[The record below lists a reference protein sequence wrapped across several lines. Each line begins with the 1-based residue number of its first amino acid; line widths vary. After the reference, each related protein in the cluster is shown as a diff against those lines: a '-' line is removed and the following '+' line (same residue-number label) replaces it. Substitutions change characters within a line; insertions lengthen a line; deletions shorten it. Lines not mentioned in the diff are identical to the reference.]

1 MKKIVWLVIV
11 LAIIAGGWWFA
22 KGRRGGGKGNE
33 VFYRRVKVAKGTIT
47 QEVSATGTVKPIKE
61 VEVGAQVNGKIISL
75 AVDYNSKVTEGQV
88 VAQIDPATYEATY
101 SAAKAQLS
109 SANATLEKTKASLAH
124 AEKELA
130 RLKTLVERKMVSDS
144 EYDAQL
150 STRDQLLAEIKIN
163 QASIEQATANVKKAK
178 TDFDYCTIVSPV
190 TGVVL
195 SRDVDEG
202 QTVVS
207 NMAASSLLKIATDLS
222 KIQVEA
228 SVPEADVGL
237 LKVGQ
242 EVHFTVDA
250 YKESF
255 LGKVKEIR
263 LAATTASN
271 VVTYPVIVEAENPGE
286 KLFPGMTATI
296 SIVVSQAADVLT
308 VSAAALRFVPEGV
321 QVTPDAGQVLWVAND
336 ASHIH
341 PVPVEVGISDGI
353 NVQVSSEKEALDDKE
368 IATGVMTAEEL
379 KKSKEKEETNPFMMR
394 PPGGGRRGAGGP
406 GGPGGG
412 PGGPPPR

>member
-1 MKKIVWLVIV
+1 MKKIVWLVVV
-11 LAIIAGGWWFA
+11 LAIVAGGWWFA

-33 VFYRRVKVAKGTIT
+33 IFYRRVKVAKGTIT

-61 VEVGAQVNGKIISL
+61 VEVGAPVNGKIISL
-75 AVDYNSKVTEGQV
+75 AVDYNSKVTKGQV

-255 LGKVKEIR
+255 LGNVKEIR

-308 VSAAALRFVPEGV
+308 VSAAALRFVPEGA
-321 QVTPDAGQVLWVAND
+321 QVPPDAGQVLWVADD

-353 NVQVSSEKEALDDKE
+353 NVQVSSAKEALDGKE

-379 KKSKEKEETNPFMMR
+379 KKSKEKQETNPFMMR
-394 PPGGGRRGAGGP
+394 PPGGGRRGPGGP

>member
-1 MKKIVWLVIV
+1 MKKIVWLVIA
-11 LAIIAGGWWFA
+11 LAIIAGGWWFV
-22 KGRRGGGKGNE
+22 KGRRGGSKGNE

-75 AVDYNSKVTEGQV
+75 AVDYNSKVTKGQV

-130 RLKTLVERKMVSDS
+130 RLKTLVDRKMVSDS

-163 QASIEQATANVKKAK
+163 EASIEQATANVKKAK

-271 VVTYPVIVEAENPGE
+271 VVTYPVIVEAENPSE

-321 QVTPDAGQVLWVAND
+321 QVPPDAGQVLWVADD
-336 ASHIH
+336 ANHIH

-353 NVQVSSEKEALDDKE
+353 NVQVSSEKEPLDGKE

-379 KKSKEKEETNPFMMR
+379 KKSKEKQETNPFMMR
-394 PPGGGRRGAGGP
+394 PPGGGRRGP

>member
-1 MKKIVWLVIV
+1 MKKIVWLIVV
-11 LAIIAGGWWFA
+11 LAVIAGGWWFA
-22 KGRRGGGKGNE
+22 KGHRGGSKGAE

-75 AVDYNSKVTEGQV
+75 AVDYNSKVTKGQV

-109 SANATLEKTKASLAH
+109 SANATLEKTKANLAH
-124 AEKELA
+124 AEKELV
-130 RLKTLVERKMVSDS
+130 RLKTLVDRKMVSES

-207 NMAASSLLKIATDLS
+207 NMSASSLLKIATDLS

-228 SVPEADVGL
+228 SIPEADVGL
-237 LKVGQ
+237 LKIGQ

-255 LGKVKEIR
+255 LGRVKEIR

-321 QVTPDAGQVLWVAND
+321 PVPPDAGQVLWVADDPN
-336 ASHIH
+336 HIH

-353 NVQVSSEKEALDDKE
+353 NVQVASDQEAIEGKE

-379 KKSKEKEETNPFMMR
+379 KKSKEKQETNPFMMR
-394 PPGGGRRGAGGP
+394 PPGGGRRGP

>member
-1 MKKIVWLVIV
+1 MKKIVWLVIA

-22 KGRRGGGKGNE
+22 KGNRGGGKAGE

-75 AVDYNSKVTEGQV
+75 AVDYNSKVTQGQV

-222 KIQVEA
+222 MIQVEA

-237 LKVGQ
+237 LEVGQ
-242 EVHFTVDA
+242 VVHFTVDA

-308 VSAAALRFVPEGV
+308 VSAAALRFVPEGM
-321 QVTPDAGQVLWVAND
+321 QVPPDAGQVLWVADD
-336 ASHIH
+336 ANHIH
-341 PVPVEVGISDGI
+341 PVPIEVGISDGI
-353 NVQVSSEKEALDDKE
+353 NVQVASEKEALE
-368 IATGVMTAEEL
+368 GREVATGVMTAEEL
-379 KKSKEKEETNPFMMR
+379 KKSKEKQETNPFMMR
-394 PPGGGRRGAGGP
+394 PPGGGRRAP

>member
-1 MKKIVWLVIV
+1 MKKIVWLVIALV
-11 LAIIAGGWWFA
+11 IVAGGWWLVNG
-22 KGRRGGGKGNE
+22 KRGGGKGNE
-33 VFYRRVKVAKGTIT
+33 VFYRRVKVGKGTIT

-75 AVDYNSKVTEGQV
+75 AVDYNSKVTQGQV

-222 KIQVEA
+222 MIQVEA

-237 LKVGQ
+237 LEVGQ
-242 EVHFTVDA
+242 VVHFTVDA

-308 VSAAALRFVPEGV
+308 VSAAALRFVPEGM
-321 QVTPDAGQVLWVAND
+321 QVPPDAGQVLWVADD
-336 ASHIH
+336 ANHIH
-341 PVPVEVGISDGI
+341 PVPIEVGISDGI
-353 NVQVSSEKEALDDKE
+353 NVQVSSEKEALE
-368 IATGVMTAEEL
+368 GREVATGVMTAEEL
-379 KKSKEKEETNPFMMR
+379 KKSKEKQETNPFMMR
-394 PPGGGRRGAGGP
+394 PPGGGRRAP

>member
-1 MKKIVWLVIV
+1 MKKIVWLVV
-11 LAIIAGGWWFA
+11 ALAIVAGGWWFA
-22 KGRRGGGKGNE
+22 KGHRGGGKGNE

-47 QEVSATGTVKPIKE
+47 QEVSATGTVKPIQE

-75 AVDYNSKVTEGQV
+75 AVDYNSKVTKGQV

-207 NMAASSLLKIATDLS
+207 NMSASSLLKIATDLS

-228 SVPEADVGL
+228 SVPEADVGQ

-271 VVTYPVIVEAENPGE
+271 VVTYPVIVEAENPSE

-321 QVTPDAGQVLWVAND
+321 QVPPDAGQVLWVADD
-336 ASHIH
+336 ANHIH
-341 PVPVEVGISDGI
+341 PIPVEVGISDGI
-353 NVQVSSEKEALDDKE
+353 NVQVASEKEALEGKE

-394 PPGGGRRGAGGP
+394 PPGGGRRGP

>member
-1 MKKIVWLVIV
+1 M
-11 LAIIAGGWWFA
+11 
-22 KGRRGGGKGNE
+22 
-33 VFYRRVKVAKGTIT
+33 
-47 QEVSATGTVKPIKE
+47 
-61 VEVGAQVNGKIISL
+61 GAQVNGKIISL
-75 AVDYNSKVTEGQV
+75 AVDYNSKVTKGQV

-207 NMAASSLLKIATDLS
+207 NMSASSLLKIATDLS

-228 SVPEADVGL
+228 SVPEADVGQ

-271 VVTYPVIVEAENPGE
+271 VVTYPVIVEAENPSE

-321 QVTPDAGQVLWVAND
+321 QVPPDAGQVLWVADD
-336 ASHIH
+336 ANHIH
-341 PVPVEVGISDGI
+341 PIPVEVGISDGI
-353 NVQVSSEKEALDDKE
+353 NVQVASEKEALEGKE

-394 PPGGGRRGAGGP
+394 PPGGGRRGP